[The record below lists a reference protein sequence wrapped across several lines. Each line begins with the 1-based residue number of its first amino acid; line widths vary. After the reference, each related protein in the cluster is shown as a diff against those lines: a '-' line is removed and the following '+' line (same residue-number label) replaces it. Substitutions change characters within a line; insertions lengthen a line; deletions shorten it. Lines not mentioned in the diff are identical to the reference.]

1 MSSSE
6 QRAELDRI
14 AAAVSTI
21 GAAFDE
27 RDAAIVAA
35 TAAGARLM
43 DIAAAA
49 GMTPNGVRRVR
60 DRAAGGQSASRRL
73 RDPRRA
79 AAGE

>member
-60 DRAAGGQSASRRL
+60 DRAAGGQSARRL
-73 RDPRRA
+73 RDPRRQQ
-79 AAGE
+79 G

>member
-35 TAAGARLM
+35 PATGARLM

-60 DRAAGGQSASRRL
+60 DRAEGGRSAARRL
-73 RDPRRA
+73 RDPRRQQ
-79 AAGE
+79 GE